1 MTEQPTFEFTGAT
14 LTEDE
19 TAAVVAVLTAA
30 SRRVTLRSA
39 DDRPIAG
46 GWGSY
51 YRTVRSQLVTGR
63 DAWRTFHRL

>member
-1 MTEQPTFEFTGAT
+1 MSEQPALQITGAT
-14 LTEDE
+14 LTEE
-19 TAAVVAVLTAA
+19 EAAAVVAVLTAA
-30 SRRVTLRSA
+30 SRRETLRSA

-51 YRTVRSQLVTGR
+51 YRTVRSHLVTGR